1 MNSYLTQE
9 EIDAL
14 QTAGLPASQPH
25 FKQPFLIQY
34 VSQGMFSV
42 ARFAGGATI
51 NGASYT
57 YLTNTDELIRDDVL
71 KWVTRRRKQEKK
83 TK

>member
-1 MNSYLTQE
+1 MNSCLTQE

-14 QTAGLPASQPH
+14 PTAGLPASQPH

-34 VSQGMFSV
+34 VSQGIFSI
-42 ARFAGGATI
+42 ARFAGGAKI

-57 YLTNTDELIRDDVL
+57 YLPNTDELIRDDAM
-71 KWVTRRRKQEKK
+71 KWVTRRRKEEKK